1 MATLELSYVW
11 DTAIEFD
18 IKKLSYLQLWK
29 AQRLR
34 ELQ

>member
-18 IKKLSYLQLWK
+18 IKKAQLPAALESTK
-29 AQRLR
+29 T
-34 ELQ
+34 